1 MQRFAPQISMDNT
14 ANADQDRKSSNLRT
28 GLLLGALALAVFVGF
43 MAKYY
48 FPS

>member
-1 MQRFAPQISMDNT
+1 MDNT
-14 ANADQDRKSSNLRT
+14 ANADQGRKPSNVRT
-28 GLLLGALALAVFVGF
+28 GLLLGALALSVFVGF

>member
-1 MQRFAPQISMDNT
+1 MENT
-14 ANADQDRKSSNLRT
+14 ANAGQGPKPNNLRT
-28 GLLLGALALAVFVGF
+28 GLLLGALALSVFVGF

>member
-1 MQRFAPQISMDNT
+1 MDHT
-14 ANADQDRKSSNLRT
+14 ANANQGRRPSNLRT
-28 GLLLGALALAVFVGF
+28 GLLLGALALSVFVGF